1 MRRGGTVS
9 GAVSLVVIFC
19 VLCMAVFAALTF
31 ATANR
36 ERTLAELDALRAKE
50 FYQADAAATE
60 IAAALRAGD
69 RALADELFALAAGAE
84 QADFPAEILY
94 AETEDGTLADYS
106 IPAGGEQRLEVQ
118 LRLRDGTMD
127 VLRWKKVYAGSW
139 ETDDTIA
146 LADIEFMPG

>member
-1 MRRGGTVS
+1 MGGGVMRRGGTVS

-69 RALADELFALAAGAE
+69 RALADELL
-84 QADFPAEILY
+84 
-94 AETEDGTLADYS
+94 TLADYS